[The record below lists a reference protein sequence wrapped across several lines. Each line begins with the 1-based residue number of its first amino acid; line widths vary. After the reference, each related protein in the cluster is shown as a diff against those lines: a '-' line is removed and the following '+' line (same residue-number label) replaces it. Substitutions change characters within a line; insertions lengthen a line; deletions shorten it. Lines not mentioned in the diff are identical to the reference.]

1 MSDPLLTV
9 SRLTKRYPMRS
20 GLLSHRNLVAA
31 DNVSLSLQRGETLAL
46 VGESGSGKS
55 TVGRCILR
63 LEDPDSGEVRIAGHE
78 ISAMQKSQVQKL
90 RPQMQMVYQ
99 DPLESLNPRRRVGT
113 LVAEPLHLHGIVAK
127 SKLNERVASLF
138 RLVGLSEE
146 HTGRYPHE
154 LSGGQ
159 QQRVG
164 IARALA
170 TSPKLL
176 VLDEP
181 TSALDVSVEAQI
193 VNLLRELQQR
203 LKLAYLFISHNLA
216 VVSMLADRVAVM
228 YLGQIVETG
237 PTSEVLGNGFH
248 PYTRA
253 LVSATPVDHPRQEKL
268 RISLDGE
275 PTSPIDPPAHCRLAS
290 RCPFAVDACTTVTA
304 NLEEV
309 DANRATR
316 CVRFQQEHRC
326 GSWQPEPA
334 AVS

>member
-1 MSDPLLTV
+1 MSEPLLSVTG
-9 SRLTKRYPMRS
+9 LTKRYPMRS
-20 GLLSHRNLVAA
+20 GLLRHRNLVAA
-31 DNVSLSLQRGETLAL
+31 DGVSLSLQPGETLAL

-63 LEDPDSGEVRIAGHE
+63 LEDPDSGQVRINGRE
-78 ISAMQKSQVQKL
+78 ISAMQKSEVQKL

-113 LVAEPLHLHGIVAK
+113 LVAEPLHLHSIVSRSELK
-127 SKLNERVASLF
+127 QQVASLF

-146 HTGRYPHE
+146 HVGRYPHE

-193 VNLLRELQQR
+193 VNLLSELQQR

-228 YLGQIVETG
+228 YLGQIVEVG
-237 PTSEVLGNGFH
+237 PTREVLGNGFH

-253 LVSATPVDHPRQEKL
+253 LVSATPVDHPRQKKQ

-275 PTSPIDPPAHCRLAS
+275 PTSPIDPPAHCRLAG
-290 RCPFAVDACTTVTA
+290 RCPFVQEACTSIVT
-304 NLEEV
+304 NLENV
-309 DANRATR
+309 AARRATR
-316 CVRFQQEHRC
+316 CVRFQQEHQN
-326 GSWQPEPA
+326 GHWNPEPA
-334 AVS
+334 AAS

>member
-1 MSDPLLTV
+1 M
-9 SRLTKRYPMRS
+9 
-20 GLLSHRNLVAA
+20 
-31 DNVSLSLQRGETLAL
+31 
-46 VGESGSGKS
+46 
-55 TVGRCILR
+55 GRCILR
-63 LEDPDSGEVRIAGHE
+63 LVDPDSGQVRFAGRE
-78 ISAMQKSQVQKL
+78 ISAMQESEERKL

-113 LVAEPLHLHGIVAK
+113 LVAEPLHLHSIVGGSALK
-127 SKLNERVASLF
+127 ERVASLF

-146 HTGRYPHE
+146 HAGRYPHE

-228 YLGQIVETG
+228 YLGQIVEVG
-237 PTSEVLGNGFH
+237 PTNEVLGNGFH
-248 PYTRA
+248 PYTKA
-253 LVSATPVDHPRQEKL
+253 KYAVSATPVDHPRQEKR

-275 PTSPIDPPAHCRLAS
+275 PPSPIDPPAHCRLAS
-290 RCPFAVDACTTVTA
+290 RCPFAIDVCTGITASLEMVDAR
-304 NLEEV
+304 
-309 DANRATR
+309 RATR
-316 CVRFQQEHRC
+316 CVRFQQEHRN
-326 GSWQPEPA
+326 GSWAPELA
-334 AVS
+334 SVS